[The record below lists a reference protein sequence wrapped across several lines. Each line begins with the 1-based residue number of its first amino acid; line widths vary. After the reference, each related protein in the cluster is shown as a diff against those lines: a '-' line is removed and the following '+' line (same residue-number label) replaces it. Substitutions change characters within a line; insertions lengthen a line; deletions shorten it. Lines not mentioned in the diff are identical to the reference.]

1 MPEILKKLFFL
12 VLIFLFLPFFTQ
24 ALTIGQKVKFFID
37 SSYDSLGREEV
48 SATLKRIGLNSYFFV
63 DDDWFE
69 KLDFSQKGK
78 VEEAIYSL
86 DNEFSNK
93 IYSVLT
99 SNYGSEWKP
108 GIDGEERIYILI
120 HPMKKGAGGYFN
132 NGDEYL
138 RVENPK
144 SNEKEIVY
152 LNANYITFPNA
163 KSLLSHEFTHLIT
176 FNQKDRLQ
184 KVSEETWLNETRA
197 EYAPT
202 LVGYD
207 ATFEGSNLERRTK
220 IFLTYPSD
228 SLCEWKNEEADY
240 GVLNLFTQYLVEKYG
255 AKILIDSLHSSK
267 TGIVSLNE
275 ALNKNGFSED
285 FSQIFTNWTIG
296 IFVNDCSLSEKY
308 CFKSDNLKN
317 LRITPLINYL
327 PLVGKSSL
335 TFSNATKNWSGNWQ
349 KIIGGKGNLV
359 FEFDGSNEVKFKVP
373 YILEDISGNKLV
385 GFLPLD
391 EKQNGKT
398 EISDFGTKYISFT
411 IIPLIQSKFSDFSSD
426 EPYYLYSW
434 STSISSKTA
443 EDLEKE
449 RLLAQIDFLQ
459 KEIARIQAQINEI
472 LAKRGQLIS
481 CQRLENNFYFG
492 MMGNSE
498 VRCLQEFLK
507 SQGPEIYPEGLVTGN
522 FLSLTQV
529 AVIRFQEKYASE
541 ILEPLGLE
549 KGTGFLGLSTRTKIN
564 QLLGY

>member
-1 MPEILKKLFFL
+1 MPEILKKLSFL
-12 VLIFLFLPFFTQ
+12 ILIFLFLPFFTQ

-93 IYSVLT
+93 IYPVLT
-99 SNYGSEWKP
+99 SNYGFEWKP

-152 LNANYITFPNA
+152 LNANYLTSPIA

-228 SLCEWKNEEADY
+228 SLCEWKNEESDY
-240 GVLNLFTQYLVEKYG
+240 GALNIFTQYLVEKYG

-267 TGIVSLNE
+267 TGIVSLDE

-285 FSQIFTNWTIG
+285 FSQIFTNWTIAV
-296 IFVNDCSLSEKY
+296 FVNDCSLSEKY
-308 CFKSDNLKN
+308 CYKSENLKN

-335 TFSNATKNWSGNWQ
+335 NFSNATQNWSGNWQ

-359 FEFDGSNEVKFKVP
+359 FEFDGSDEVKFKIP
-373 YILEDISGNKLV
+373 YFLEDISGNKSV
-385 GFLPLD
+385 GSLPLG
-391 EKQNGKT
+391 EKQNGKI
-398 EISDFGTKYISFT
+398 EISDFGTKYISLT
-411 IIPLIQSKFSDFSSD
+411 IIPSIQSKFSNFLVP
-426 EPYYLYSW
+426 EFYYSYSW
-434 STSISSKTA
+434 SASISTKTA
-443 EDLEKE
+443 EELEKE

-459 KEIARIQAQINEI
+459 KEIARVQAQINEI
-472 LAKRGQLIS
+472 LAKQKIGTCTFFS
-481 CQRLENNFYFG
+481 NNLYFG
-492 MMGNSE
+492 MMQNPE

-507 SQGPEIYPEGLVTGN
+507 NQGPEIYPEDLITGN
-522 FLSLTQV
+522 FLSLTQA
-529 AVIRFQEKYASE
+529 AVIRFQEKYKNE
-541 ILEPLGLE
+541 ILMPLGLE
-549 KGTGFLGLSTRTKIN
+549 NGTGFVGEKTRAKIN
-564 QLLGY
+564 EILGR